1 MTEYLYPQSLK
12 ASANIWLW
20 GLWDFGIIGVSALL
34 SIVAMV
40 YWGWLLP
47 AAVTLCF
54 AFLTIRMEETTM
66 LDYIRYAFRYF
77 ISTQQ
82 YFEWR

>member
-1 MTEYLYPQSLK
+1 MTEYLYPQNLK
-12 ASANIWLW
+12 ARANIWLW

-82 YFEWR
+82 YLEWR